1 MGRRWVSVVALCA
14 LTPGCFS
21 WRESQGGGEES
32 ESSRAIKAGDVA
44 LLEGYAIETVATGL
58 TFPTGITFDEG
69 GRPYLSE
76 SGYAYGEMFTRP
88 RLLALGSGAPRE
100 VAAGGD
106 REGPWNGL
114 TFHDGAF
121 FVADGGTLTG
131 GRILRVDRD
140 GKITPLIS
148 DLPSR
153 GDHHTNGPVAHGGW
167 LYFGQGSATNAG
179 VVGPDNAS
187 FGWLRRFPEFSDI
200 PCRDITLSGVN
211 FESEHPMKPG
221 SRARTGPYLATP
233 GQVVEGKVPCTGAV
247 LRIPVRG
254 GSPELVA
261 WGFRN
266 PFGLLTLPDGQLLL
280 TDNGYDVRGSRGVF
294 GAPDLLWRVQPGG
307 WYGWPDYVGERRIDD
322 DFFQPPDRPVPELL
336 LASHPE
342 TPPRPLA
349 RLAVHSSSNGL
360 DVSRSDRFG
369 FVGNVFIAQ
378 FGDQAPAVGKVW
390 APVGFKVVKVD
401 LGSGEVVDFAVN
413 RGKTNGPA
421 SKLGRGGL
429 ERPVAL
435 RFSPDGQ
442 ALYIVDFGVLRMDDA
457 GRSHPQP
464 GTGVVWKVTRAPGKG
479 GVVR

>member
-14 LTPGCFS
+14 LTLGCFS

-32 ESSRAIKAGDVA
+32 ESSRAIEAGDVA

-153 GDHHTNGPVAHGGW
+153 GDHHTNGPVAHEGW

-200 PCRDITLSGVN
+200 PC
-211 FESEHPMKPG
+211 
-221 SRARTGPYLATP
+221 
-233 GQVVEGKVPCTGAV
+233 
-247 LRIPVRG
+247 
-254 GSPELVA
+254 PEIV
-261 WGFRN
+261 
-266 PFGLLTLPDGQLLL
+266 
-280 TDNGYDVRGSRGVF
+280 
-294 GAPDLLWRVQPGG
+294 
-307 WYGWPDYVGERRIDD
+307 
-322 DFFQPPDRPVPELL
+322 DR
-336 LASHPE
+336 
-342 TPPRPLA
+342 
-349 RLAVHSSSNGL
+349 
-360 DVSRSDRFG
+360 
-369 FVGNVFIAQ
+369 
-378 FGDQAPAVGKVW
+378 
-390 APVGFKVVKVD
+390 
-401 LGSGEVVDFAVN
+401 
-413 RGKTNGPA
+413 
-421 SKLGRGGL
+421 GRGTL
-429 ERPVAL
+429 
-435 RFSPDGQ
+435 
-442 ALYIVDFGVLRMDDA
+442 
-457 GRSHPQP
+457 
-464 GTGVVWKVTRAPGKG
+464 
-479 GVVR
+479 